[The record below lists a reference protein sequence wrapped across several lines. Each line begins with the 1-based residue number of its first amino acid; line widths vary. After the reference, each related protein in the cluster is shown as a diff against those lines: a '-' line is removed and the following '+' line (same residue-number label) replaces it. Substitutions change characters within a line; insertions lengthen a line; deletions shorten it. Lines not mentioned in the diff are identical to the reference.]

1 MSKQCYTSYVLLVK
15 HQVFLLVIYQV
26 MIAALFQLAPMC
38 LTALDEASV
47 LTMMYAN
54 VRRSGL
60 VKTVPSS
67 LVDLSITALVGVLSC
82 PVS

>member
-1 MSKQCYTSYVLLVK
+1 
-15 HQVFLLVIYQV
+15 
-26 MIAALFQLAPMC
+26 MIVALFQLAPMS

-47 LTMMYAN
+47 LTMTYVN

-67 LVDLSITALVGVLSC
+67 LARLSIIVLVGILPYS
-82 PVS
+82 SIAIFRKYIYI